1 MFLEACNAGLLSRSP
16 CPRLKHLKHPQ
27 TWAYLQCWKLR
38 FPVYMAT
45 VTGTGTACRKTDNH
59 LQLVDDAVRVR
70 RTAILPSILFNFV
83 HSSVLLCGQG
93 FSMGFHC
100 TARWV
105 RDARR
110 WFQLWRHESSCA
122 LCKQARLS
130 EAEMQ
135 VMTSVDLQRNDLWQ
149 Q

>member
-1 MFLEACNAGLLSRSP
+1 MYLEAFAGLLSRSQKNTIETP
-16 CPRLKHLKHPQ
+16 KTPTNLGLPAVLKITVSGVHGNRYRNWNRVSQDRQSSPTCWWRSPRAPHSYP
-27 TWAYLQCWKLR
+27 
-38 FPVYMAT
+38 PV
-45 VTGTGTACRKTDNH
+45 
-59 LQLVDDAVRVR
+59 
-70 RTAILPSILFNFV
+70 ILFHFV